1 MGSISNSVSR
11 EPRSKKSTKTHET
24 RDDNNGRARLRQSL
38 VRNRETWS
46 GAENRRTALGVFGF
60 GLSGYRSHHA
70 TKARENPL
78 HSISSLPS
86 LGRNGISPPSRILN
100 RLSTSTHLRCVPV
113 GASICSRPQMSRS
126 RGNRTART
134 SRPAGANRN
143 AVFRNF
149 YFTNGQ
155 AEHRVRGGMES
166 LVMCVPVSAR
176 HGSCRVAKERR

>member
-1 MGSISNSVSR
+1 MTTTDVPGFARVWSEIARPGAAQKTGGRPSACLALAFQATGVTTLQRLERIHCIQSLPC
-11 EPRSKKSTKTHET
+11 PRSVGTES
-24 RDDNNGRARLRQSL
+24 
-38 VRNRETWS
+38 
-46 GAENRRTALGVFGF
+46 RR
-60 GLSGYRSHHA
+60 
-70 TKARENPL
+70 
-78 HSISSLPS
+78 
-86 LGRNGISPPSRILN
+86 PSRMLN

-134 SRPAGANRN
+134 ARPAGANRN